1 MLINFFK
8 RHKGQ
13 TIRVF
18 IIVLISV
25 FMYLHSLNENKKLFK
40 EGKYTFGI
48 VTNIKSMKGGL
59 IYYYDFEVKGIVYE
73 GEMRSGRYKKIGDR
87 CFVIFSSQDCTRNK
101 MLLKLPLVPD
111 SIKKAPFPPWDK
123 LPIDVDKKELIR
135 AINGG

>member
-1 MLINFFK
+1 
-8 RHKGQ
+8 
-13 TIRVF
+13 
-18 IIVLISV
+18 
-25 FMYLHSLNENKKLFK
+25 MYLHSLSENRKLFE

-59 IYYYDFEVKGIVYE
+59 IYCYDFKVEGIVYK

-87 CFVIFSSQDCTRNK
+87 CFVIFSSQDCARNK

-111 SIKKAPFPPWDK
+111 SIKKAPFSPWDK
-123 LPIDVDKKELIR
+123 LPIDIDKKELIR